1 MIAVTRLDGEEI
13 VINAELIETV
23 ESVPETVIVLV
34 TRKRLLVRE
43 PVDEIVRRV
52 LAYRQAVLG
61 GIAGSAVLPRPASP
75 PVVE

>member
-13 VINAELIETV
+13 VINAELIETI

>member
-13 VINAELIETV
+13 VINAELIESI

-34 TRKRLLVRE
+34 TKKRLMVRE

-52 LAYRQAVLG
+52 LAYRRAVHG
-61 GIAGSAVLPRPASP
+61 GIEGVPLPPRPPSP

>member
-13 VINAELIETV
+13 VINAELIETI

-61 GIAGSAVLPRPASP
+61 GIAGSALLPRSTSP